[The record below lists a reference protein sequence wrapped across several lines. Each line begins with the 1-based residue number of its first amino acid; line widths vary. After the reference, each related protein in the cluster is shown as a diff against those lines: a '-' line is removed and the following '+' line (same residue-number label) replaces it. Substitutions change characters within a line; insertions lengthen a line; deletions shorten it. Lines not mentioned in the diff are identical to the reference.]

1 MSQSNLTRELLLS
14 TLVCALCISCAL
26 QVSAQ
31 DSNDLSSS
39 KAKKEQTIKS
49 DQYLLQKI
57 DILQQKAEKFRQ
69 TVDIFNLQLQE
80 QFHSQR
86 TENTADFRQVL
97 ANWEEFNRIWHNFT
111 QDLDNNP
118 EFSNL
123 LRETQ
128 VFNNINQNLLF
139 QKEILSDLVQV
150 LNEPSP
156 LIITDFQGQLF
167 TKRELNNS
175 YYNHGNFDAQ
185 TQHKFALISTNKARE
200 LELQISQIENI
211 FSNYLLNREQINNS
225 NYRIVDATTNN
236 STNTTE
242 LVDNSAKQ
250 TRFLNFNTLI
260 VLTLLSSCTIFIIL
274 RAYKQNQVLDQ
285 DREPETSPNDVKDYL
300 HNVEKIENQAREILN
315 STNQIIENKKKD
327 RVTNPL
333 SSPQK
338 QSQPKIKSSGASAT
352 QTFSTKTP
360 QPVRQTF
367 SPTVTSLV
375 TEEDLIVMYRE
386 NPQLLLQK
394 VIKVEVIKESIERTI
409 AGTKP
414 EIMFKETSNDHYWI
428 VLEPELENNCY
439 FLVPKPNLEIN
450 SLIYPSIENIFNCTG
465 YNDRTSNKFNLK
477 LSAMVQIQSASSWKL
492 IGTGEITFS

>member
-26 QVSAQ
+26 KVSAQ
-31 DSNDLSSS
+31 DINDLSSS
-39 KAKKEQTIKS
+39 KEKKEQTIKS

-69 TVDIFNLQLQE
+69 TVDIFNFQLQE
-80 QFHSQR
+80 QFHSQS
-86 TENTADFRQVL
+86 TENTVDFRQVL
-97 ANWEEFNRIWHNFT
+97 ANWEQFNRIWHNFT
-111 QDLDNNP
+111 QDVDNNP

-123 LRETQ
+123 LGETQ
-128 VFNNINQNLLF
+128 VFNDINQNLLF
-139 QKEILSDLVQV
+139 QKEIISNLAKVF
-150 LNEPSP
+150 NEPSP

-167 TKRELNNS
+167 TKRELNNG
-175 YYNHGNFDAQ
+175 YYIYGTFDAK

-200 LELQISQIENI
+200 LELQVSQIENI
-211 FSNYLLNREQINNS
+211 FSNHLLNREQINNS
-225 NYRIVDATTNN
+225 NYRIVDTTKTN

-242 LVDNSAKQ
+242 LVDNSAKE
-250 TRFLNFNTLI
+250 TRFLNLNTLI
-260 VLTLLSSCTIFIIL
+260 VLTLLSSCAIFIIL
-274 RAYKQNQVLDQ
+274 RAYKQNQDLNQ
-285 DREPETSPNDVKDYL
+285 DREPETSQNDVTDYL
-300 HNVEKIENQAREILN
+300 HNVEQFENQAREILN

-327 RVTNPL
+327 RVTNSL

-338 QSQPKIKSSGASAT
+338 QSQPKIKSSGSSAT

-360 QPVRQTF
+360 QPDRQTS
-367 SPTVTSLV
+367 SPIVTSLV

-428 VLEPELENNCY
+428 ILEPELENNCY

-450 SLIYPSIENIFNCTG
+450 SLIYPSIKNIFNCTG